1 MSYTL
6 EQIEEAMEIAADMD
20 ADVFIKD
27 TSHRARYTKP
37 RKAMFFLM
45 IKVGYKRKYIAE
57 HYGVSEQ
64 AVCLKKAEAYYPDS
78 EIRRL
83 MFNAEIILN
92 NDYNQ

>member
-1 MSYTL
+1 MKYTI
-6 EQIEEAMEIAADMD
+6 EQIEEVIERLTDMD
-20 ADVFIKD
+20 VSEFVNG
-27 TSHRARYTKP
+27 RRERRYTVP

-57 HYGVSEQ
+57 RYGVSEQ

-78 EIRRL
+78 EVRRL

-92 NDYNQ
+92 NDTNK

>member
-1 MSYTL
+1 MRYTI
-6 EQIEEAMEIAADMD
+6 EQIEEVIERLTDMD
-20 ADVFIKD
+20 VGEFVNG
-27 TSHRARYTKP
+27 RRERRYTVP

-78 EIRRL
+78 EVRRL
-83 MFNAEIILN
+83 MFNAEILLE
-92 NDYNQ
+92 NDYNK